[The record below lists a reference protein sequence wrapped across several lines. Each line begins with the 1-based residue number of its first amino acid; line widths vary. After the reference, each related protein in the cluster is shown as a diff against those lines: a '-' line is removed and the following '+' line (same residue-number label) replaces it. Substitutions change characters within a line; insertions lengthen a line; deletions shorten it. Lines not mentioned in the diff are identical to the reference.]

1 MPLQQGHGPQTGSWV
16 SSIQR
21 VFQVSQHTWNLEM
34 PWNLTAHIQKKL
46 DRGFPKLEN
55 NPKKSIWHYQ

>member
-1 MPLQQGHGPQTGSWV
+1 MPRQQGHGPQTDSQV

-21 VFQVSQHTWNLEM
+21 VFQVSQRTWNHEM
-34 PWNLTAHIQKKL
+34 PWNITVHIQKKL

-55 NPKKSIWHYQ
+55 NP

>member
-1 MPLQQGHGPQTGSWV
+1 MPQKQGHGPQTGSQV
-16 SSIQR
+16 STIQR
-21 VFQVSQHTWNLEM
+21 VFQVSQSTWNLAM

-55 NPKKSIWHYQ
+55 DT